1 METETNV
8 QARSA
13 ERSSHRPSS
22 GDRVQMRPPTP
33 DPLSTD
39 HSRSTRGQEFFLDRR
54 RGTGDGGRSLM
65 FSRTQGIRTGPAT
78 EVPLPQPT
86 TSNRLNHELAV
97 GERARFLELI
107 RRVEEAPIEAFIET
121 LVERGVSAERILRD
135 LVTPTARTMGEE
147 WTQDRCTFVDVTLVT
162 GRLQRIVRSLAQI
175 DPLGQDQPESSAPA
189 VLVSSLPRQQH
200 TLGLLVVAEFFRR
213 ARWQVT
219 VGPPVGPASPGDVV
233 AGQHIDVLA
242 LSLPLIEL
250 LPLARKE
257 IRKLRT
263 LSRNPSIGIVVGGP
277 VLLTNPGVVDD
288 VGADASAPEAH
299 LAPEVARAFL

>member
-1 METETNV
+1 
-8 QARSA
+8 
-13 ERSSHRPSS
+13 
-22 GDRVQMRPPTP
+22 MRPPSP
-33 DPLSTD
+33 DSPPTD
-39 HSRSTRGQEFFLDRR
+39 TSGSARRQELFLDRR
-54 RGTGDGGRSLM
+54 RGTVDGGRSLM
-65 FSRTQGIRTGPAT
+65 LGWTQGIGTQAVHTVRLPRPAA
-78 EVPLPQPT
+78 
-86 TSNRLNHELAV
+86 SNRLNHELAV

-107 RRVEEAPIEAFIET
+107 RRVEEAPIEAFIDT
-121 LVERGVSAERILRD
+121 LIERGVSAERILRD

-162 GRLQRIVRSLAQI
+162 GRLQRIVRSLAQR
-175 DPLGQDQPESSAPA
+175 DPLGMDEPESNAPA

-213 ARWQVT
+213 ARWQVS

-233 AGQHIDVLA
+233 AGRHIDVLA

-250 LPLARKE
+250 LPLARRE
-257 IRKLRT
+257 ISKLRK